1 VEVELAEVRRLSAVR
16 SPGVAPV
23 PEGVGAGAAWG
34 DAALGGAVLGGAVL
48 GKAVLG
54 DAALGDAGPGETGMF
69 PVLPALRELLP
80 RGGLAR
86 GSVVTVPGSGL
97 LCLAVVAA
105 ASAGG
110 AWCAIAGM
118 PEAGLVA
125 GAGLGLD
132 LDRTLFVPEL
142 GGSGNGRAV
151 GGVAAG
157 GVAAGGVAA
166 GGVAA
171 GGSAAGGWP
180 QVVASLVDGCELVLV
195 RPPSRASA
203 QVRQRLE
210 ATLRRAR
217 GVLVVAGDWPG
228 AQVRL
233 RVTAQGWTGLGDGFG
248 RLRSCCAEVVAD
260 GRGEAAIAR
269 KRWLWLPAEDGT
281 IGLADPADLPIS
293 VPGEERGAGYDGLRV
308 VSGG

>member
-1 VEVELAEVRRLSAVR
+1 VFDLTLPNDSSTLDTVEVALAEVRRLTAAR
-16 SPGVAPV
+16 LPGAAAAS
-23 PEGVGAGAAWG
+23 ESGAGTTG
-34 DAALGGAVLGGAVL
+34 TGAVG
-48 GKAVLG
+48 
-54 DAALGDAGPGETGMF
+54 TF
-69 PVLPALRELLP
+69 PVVPALRELLP

-86 GSVVTVPGSGL
+86 GSVVAVPDSGL

-105 ASAGG
+105 ASADG

-118 PEAGLVA
+118 PESGLLA

-132 LDRTLFVPEL
+132 LDRTLLVPDL
-142 GGSGNGRAV
+142 GTN
-151 GGVAAG
+151 
-157 GVAAGGVAA
+157 
-166 GGVAA
+166 
-171 GGSAAGGWP
+171 WP
-180 QVVASLVDGCELVLV
+180 QVVASLLDGCELVLV
-195 RPPSRASA
+195 RLPSRASA

-248 RLRSCCAEVVAD
+248 RLRACCAEVMAD
-260 GRGEAAIAR
+260 GRGEAALA
-269 KRWLWLPAEDGT
+269 KTRWLWLPAEDGT
-281 IGLADPADLPIS
+281 VRAADPADLPLGL
-293 VPGEERGAGYDGLRV
+293 PGEEPGTGYAGLRV

>member
-1 VEVELAEVRRLSAVR
+1 M
-16 SPGVAPV
+16 VA
-23 PEGVGAGAAWG
+23 
-34 DAALGGAVLGGAVL
+34 
-48 GKAVLG
+48 
-54 DAALGDAGPGETGMF
+54 GEPGMF
-69 PVLPALRELLP
+69 PVAPALRELLP

-86 GSVVTVPGSGL
+86 GSVVTVPDSGL
-97 LCLAVVAA
+97 LCMAVVAA
-105 ASAGG
+105 ASADG

-132 LDRTLFVPEL
+132 LERTLLVPDL
-142 GGSGNGRAV
+142 GGATGDRAARG
-151 GGVAAG
+151 GGVS
-157 GVAAGGVAA
+157 
-166 GGVAA
+166 
-171 GGSAAGGWP
+171 GSAGWP
-180 QVVASLVDGCELVLV
+180 QVVASLLDGCELVLV

-248 RLRSCCAEVVAD
+248 RLRACCAEVVAD
-260 GRGEAAIAR
+260 GRGEAARA
-269 KRWLWLPAEDGT
+269 KTRWLWLPAEDGT
-281 IGLADPADLPIS
+281 VSVADPADIPLGM
-293 VPGEERGAGYDGLRV
+293 PGEEPGHGGLRV
-308 VSGG
+308 VNGG